1 MERIKIFKKKQ
12 YLDIIAILQPFAYSG
27 YVMNFKNQL
36 VMDNAITN
44 CNGKIWLFLNVY
56 IDCVVRDQ
64 EEQQITYVSHNELK
78 NQFTMI
84 FVYAKCKDIRSPLR
98 YKMLQKGQIED
109 KP

>member
-1 MERIKIFKKKQ
+1 MHPS
-12 YLDIIAILQPFAYSG
+12 DIIAILETFAYSCN
-27 YVMNFKNQL
+27 VMNFKNQL
-36 VMDNAITN
+36 AMDNAITN

-84 FVYAKCKDIRSPLR
+84 FVYAKYKYLIRHLW
-98 YKMLQKGQIED
+98 YKMLQQGQIED